1 VKAKQRGQGLG
12 RFDRPLRVDKAPRS
26 PVTNGSGT
34 QANAPEIRFRNSGT
48 IIPAGIFDQDKGVR
62 EEREMGKV
70 LLLVMAISVA
80 ALIGITAFIIQL

>member
-1 VKAKQRGQGLG
+1 LEDSIGLFASIKPRGRLL
-12 RFDRPLRVDKAPRS
+12 PMEAALKPTPS
-26 PVTNGSGT
+26 
-34 QANAPEIRFRNSGT
+34 EIRFRNSGT